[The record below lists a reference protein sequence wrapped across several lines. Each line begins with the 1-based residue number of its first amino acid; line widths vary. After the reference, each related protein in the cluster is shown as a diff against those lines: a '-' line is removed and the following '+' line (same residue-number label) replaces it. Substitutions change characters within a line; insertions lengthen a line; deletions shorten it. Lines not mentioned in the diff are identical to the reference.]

1 MPLQCVGTWTMDK
14 HDYLARYIEA
24 TAGARGK
31 FVTATPTR
39 SRIGGAAFVDLFAG
53 PGRART
59 RGGKIVDG
67 SPLIAA
73 QHSKAPFTR
82 VVLCELDPDNL
93 RALRARTSEFGD
105 RIRILEGDC
114 NERIDD
120 ALSLVPDQGLNIAF
134 YDPFAPRAFKWETLR
149 KLGQKTRMDLLIHF
163 PTMGVKRNFGAVDID
178 SMVGRDDWR
187 ESVTSAADTVHLFQ
201 YLRRSLSDIGYV
213 DEGVRSLPVKNNKGG
228 IVYHLI
234 YATKNTLGNKIW
246 KSITSIEAGGQRSLF

>member
-1 MPLQCVGTWTMDK
+1 
-14 HDYLARYIEA
+14 
-24 TAGARGK
+24 
-31 FVTATPTR
+31 
-39 SRIGGAAFVDLFAG
+39 
-53 PGRART
+53 
-59 RGGKIVDG
+59 
-67 SPLIAA
+67 
-73 QHSKAPFTR
+73 
-82 VVLCELDPDNL
+82 
-93 RALRARTSEFGD
+93 
-105 RIRILEGDC
+105 
-114 NERIDD
+114 
-120 ALSLVPDQGLNIAF
+120 
-134 YDPFAPRAFKWETLR
+134 
-149 KLGQKTRMDLLIHF
+149 MDLLIHF